1 MTEGRPSMTG
11 RPSGFRPNRL
21 PCQAQA
27 YAGSL
32 TPPVERVFWESQ
44 RPLAFIR

>member
-1 MTEGRPSMTG
+1 MTG

-21 PCQAQA
+21 PYQAQA
-27 YAGSL
+27 QAQAQAGSL